1 MQFIVAILLALAGPS
16 GLAALAMLSDGG
28 EHCVTESPSVWC
40 LCDA

>member
-16 GLAALAMLSDGG
+16 GLALAIFSDGG
-28 EHCVTESPSVWC
+28 EHCATESPSVWR